1 MGSQLKGKHILIIVE
16 NLPLPFDRRVWQ
28 EANTLKEH
36 GAEVSIIC
44 PQMQEYTKKYEVING
59 IHIYRHPLNIEA
71 SGALGYL
78 AEYSVALFWETVLAW
93 KIFFKKKFH
102 VIQGCNPPDLIFLVA
117 LPFKL
122 FGVKYLFD
130 HHDVNPE
137 LYEAKFNNKGIFY
150 KIMLL
155 LEKLTFKTASHS
167 IATNESYKEIALTR
181 GKMKETRV
189 TVIRSGPKPERL
201 IIGSGNVKYKK
212 GKKYL
217 IGYLGVIGEQ
227 EGIDLLLEAF
237 KILLQKRNDVQL
249 AIVGGGTSLNSL
261 IALSKEMHL
270 ENDVDFYGRV
280 PDELL
285 LDVLNTADVCVN
297 PDKPTAM
304 NNLSTMNKIMEY
316 MALKKPIVQFDLK
329 EGKFSA
335 QKASFYAKDVED
347 FALKLDMLLDDETLR
362 KEMGEYGYNRI
373 LHELSWDYESGKL
386 VELYSKVLNGH
397 SRKKFIKQQEVQV
410 SDTTGDDR
418 VTVA

>member
-1 MGSQLKGKHILIIVE
+1 M
-16 NLPLPFDRRVWQ
+16 
-28 EANTLKEH
+28 
-36 GAEVSIIC
+36 
-44 PQMQEYTKKYEVING
+44 
-59 IHIYRHPLNIEA
+59 
-71 SGALGYL
+71 
-78 AEYSVALFWETVLAW
+78 
-93 KIFFKKKFH
+93 
-102 VIQGCNPPDLIFLVA
+102 A

-201 IIGSGNVKYKK
+201 IIGAGNVKYKK

-335 QKASFYAKDVED
+335 QKASLYAKDVED

-397 SRKKFIKQQEVQV
+397 SRKKFIKEQEVQV